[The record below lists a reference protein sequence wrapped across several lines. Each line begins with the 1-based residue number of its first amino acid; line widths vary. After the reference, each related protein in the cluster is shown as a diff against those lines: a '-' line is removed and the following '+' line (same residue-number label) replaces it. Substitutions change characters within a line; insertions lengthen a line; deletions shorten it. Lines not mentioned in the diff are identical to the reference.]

1 MSTQAN
7 TPNSAPSPA
16 AADGNGRRKILL
28 TALASV
34 IVLAGAGFGAY
45 HYFHGRWFEST
56 DDAYANGNVVQITP
70 QTIGTIVS
78 IGADD
83 NALVKAGQPLVGFD
97 PSDSNVALEQAEA
110 ALARTVRQVRGLYT
124 NVSGFEADVAAKKVA
139 YDRAKSDYERRK
151 GLASSGAIPLEELSH
166 ARDSFDAAEQALQVS
181 QQQLATNRALVDDT
195 GVSSHPEVKAAAAQ
209 LRKAYLDA
217 ARSTLVAPVT
227 GYVAQRNAQV
237 GQRVQP
243 GTPLMAVVPLG
254 ELWVDANF
262 KETQLEHMRIGQPV
276 ELRSDLYGSDVT
288 YHGKIAGL
296 GVGTGS
302 AFSLLPAQ
310 NATGNWIKIVQRVPV
325 RVALDPKELAE
336 HPLRIGLSMAVE
348 VNMHD
353 RSGPMLA
360 QVPNDKPVFS
370 TDVYASQLAD
380 ADTRIA
386 QIITANIGSSHAHLH
401 GGNTPVA
408 KGDRAGKEE
417 APRSAQSGQSAKKA
431 SHS

>member
-7 TPNSAPSPA
+7 TPSPIA
-16 AADGNGRRKILL
+16 AEGGRRRRIML
-28 TALASV
+28 TGLAS
-34 IVLAGAGFGAY
+34 ILVLAGAGVGAY

-70 QTIGTIVS
+70 QTAGTVVS

-83 NALVKAGQPLVGFD
+83 NALVKAGQTLIAFD
-97 PSDSNVALEQAEA
+97 PNDSKVALEQAEA

-124 NVSGFEADVAAKKVA
+124 NVSGFEADVAARKVA
-139 YDRAKSDYERRK
+139 FERAKSDFERRK
-151 GLASSGAIPLEELSH
+151 NLASSGAIPQEELSH
-166 ARDSFDAAEQALQVS
+166 ARDTLAAAEQALSAS

-195 GVSSHPEVKAAAAQ
+195 GVSSHPEVKSAAAQ

-217 ARSTLVAPVT
+217 ARATLIAPVT

-237 GQRVQP
+237 GQRVAP

-276 ELRSDLYGSDVT
+276 ELRSDVYGGDVA
-288 YHGKIAGL
+288 YHGRIAGL

-325 RVALDPKELAE
+325 RIALDPKELAD
-336 HPLRIGLSMAVE
+336 HPLRIGLSMSVE

-360 QVPNDKPVFS
+360 QKPNDKPVFS
-370 TDVYASQLAD
+370 TNVYVDQLTDAD
-380 ADTRIA
+380 ARIA
-386 QIITANIGSSHAHLH
+386 QIVSANIGGHAATKLVKTRDPARGAH
-401 GGNTPVA
+401 A
-408 KGDRAGKEE
+408 DK
-417 APRSAQSGQSAKKA
+417 AP
-431 SHS
+431 HS